1 MVSNSK
7 KSVKQTTKIWEK
19 DLRASLSSTP
29 QRAITRAMAKR
40 IKDQVIHATLAL
52 NMDQEMKPIA
62 STLLICQ
69 RGHLGLLVEQLKT
82 TSISCPIISSTKII
96 QFHRVDRSD
105 QGKENRSRSSKP
117 VQHLE
122 RDQVVTILSE
132 DGEKGLPSA
141 LHNLS
146 HTPPFS
152 LKRTFSKEL
161 LKAITKGLQ
170 GLLVH
175 LRLRDCEI
183 IFECEGRHK
192 SNTSYYSNLTSLLVV
207 CVTMSSSPHH
217 SQQEEVNP
225 LINSEQSITNPQPD
239 LASLIRTLNET
250 IARNHQELSSR
261 MATLESKQK
270 SPRSSPRILR
280 NQYEPGEPSHAHSHA
295 PIPRQDV
302 RIGSISPI
310 NRPEPIRIPTREH
323 VSPLAR
329 PSPMQYSR
337 EFPNFDSPN
346 VNRYSDDFVDEFQGD
361 RNMRFGGRG
370 NRGRREFRHE
380 QPFEQAPRHAPVHH
394 LEPAPRQPRHDQGF
408 EQVPRPREEDGI
420 GKIKVKILP
429 FEGKC
434 DPDTY
439 MAWGK
444 KMDQIWSCHNFN
456 EEKKVQLAILEFQD
470 YAMLWWDNLVQE
482 RRERQEPPIQNWDE
496 MKRVMRGRFVPEHH
510 ARELRH
516 KLETL
521 RQGSQSVEEVYNSMH
536 MAMIKAN
543 IREDPMATNARFLR
557 VLNPSISNEVDMYPY
572 ETSEQLFHNAIKV
585 ERKMK
590 ARMVQTTRPT
600 SRPMGSSTPW
610 AHKPST
616 TPTQPPKGTYPQ
628 RDPPKPQGQA
638 MGNSGSTSKPPNV
651 SNTPYP
657 RSSSLDCFKCKGK
670 GHFMRDCPNKRVMF
684 INAMGQYE
692 SESEHEDNEPSND
705 LDVDLGEGSEE
716 IGYEHGEVLVCR
728 RVLSVQTE
736 LVEDNQREN
745 IFHSRCMIKD
755 KVCDVII
762 DGGSCCNISSSELI
776 EKLDLP
782 SILHPR
788 PYKLHWMNDCGE
800 LKVHK
805 QCNVTFKLGSYV
817 DTILCDVLPMQA
829 CHLLLGRPWQF
840 DNRVTHDGFSNKYSF
855 MVNGKLITLK
865 PMTPLQIVDAA
876 EAKRAKERGKMVA
889 QERPKTKDKPLE
901 VPRDEF
907 LPKDAMLMSLVKP
920 HTLTSEA
927 PNHTLPKAIQEV
939 LDEFHEVF
947 PQELPNGLPPL
958 RGIEH
963 QIDFIPGQVL
973 PNRPAYKMNPMESKE
988 VETQKEGTLRM
999 CVDCRAIN
1007 NITIKY
1013 RHPIPRLDD
1022 MLDELHGASCFL
1034 KIDLKSGYHQIRMRE
1049 GDEWK
1054 TAFKTK
1060 FGLYEWLVMP
1070 FGLTNAPSTFMR
1082 LMNHVLRSFIGQ
1094 FVVVYF
1100 DDILIYSKS
1109 LHEHAIHLREV
1120 LSKLK
1125 QVSLYANLKKCD
1137 FYSDSVSFLGFVV
1150 SSKGLEV
1157 DKEKIKAIQEWPTP
1171 TSATQVRSFQGLAS
1185 FYRRFVKDF
1194 STIASPLTELT
1205 KKNIVFQLGTSQE
1218 EAFQELKARLTKAP
1232 LLVLPDFTRPFEVE
1246 CDASGV
1252 GIGGVLMQGG
1262 KPIAFFSEK
1271 LKGATLNYSTYD
1283 KELYALFRVLKTWQ
1297 HYLWP
1302 NEFVLHTDHE
1312 SLKHF
1317 RSQDKLD
1324 RRHGRWMEFIE
1335 TFPYI
1340 IKYKKGKDNVVADA
1354 LSRRHTLL
1362 TTLDSKVLGFTY
1374 IKELYSND
1382 SDFCDIYVHCLEKG
1396 PLGKFYLFEGFLF
1409 KVDRVCI
1416 PKCSLRLLLV
1426 EESHKGGLMGHFGR
1440 DKTHAILSSHF
1451 FWPHMLKDIE
1461 HMLKRCIECLKAKSK
1476 VKPQGLYSPLPIPS
1490 APWLDISMDF
1500 IVGLPRTRKGRD
1512 SIFVVVSP
1520 FMCVYGTN
1528 PLTPFD
1534 LIPLPSREKCDYSAG
1549 NQVKLIKELHERTR
1563 ERLESLATSVAEAK
1577 NKHRRKVILKEGDL
1591 VWVHL
1596 RKDRFPNL
1604 RTSKLSPRGDGPFQV
1619 LRVVGDN
1626 AYVIDLPEEYGVN
1639 PTFNIG
1645 DLTLFKNVDEEA
1657 SEGEEQDEAP
1667 IINTEDG
1674 LRSGPSKEGGNDAG
1688 ASLSSTPQRAI
1699 TRAMAKRIKDQ
1710 VIHATLA
1717 LNMDQEMKPIA
1728 STLLICQRGISPPQI
1743 P

>member
-1 MVSNSK
+1 MSLSNPGQINPLYS
-7 KSVKQTTKIWEK
+7 STEVEWVLSRCLSARNAIASYLDVITLPPEHGR
-19 DLRASLSSTP
+19 DRFAVRASLSTTP

-40 IKDQVIHATLAL
+40 IKDQVMHATLAL
-52 NMDQEMKPIA
+52 NLDQEMKPIA
-62 STLLICQ
+62 STLLTCQ

-82 TSISCPIISSTKII
+82 TSISCPIISFFAGIKPRLKVRKLPKEFPKLRFGSSKEKPTIHPDRCLVPGTSAEQDTGSQAFLALPNTTIFKNNMNKVTTFDLLRATKIRPKA
-96 QFHRVDRSD
+96 RVDCPNTKAKNLS
-105 QGKENRSRSSKP
+105 QS

-175 LRLRDCEI
+175 LRLRDCEV

-370 NRGRREFRHE
+370 NRGRRVRFQRNEHPYGYVPREFRHE

-420 GKIKVKILP
+420 GKIKVKIPP

-439 MAWGK
+439 MAWER

-496 MKRVMRGRFVPEHH
+496 MKRVMRGRFIPEHH

-521 RQGSQSVEEVYNSMH
+521 KQGNQSVEEVYNAMH

-543 IREDPMATNARFLR
+543 IREDPIATNARFLR

-610 AHKPST
+610 ANKPST
-616 TPTQPPKGTYPQ
+616 TPTQAPKGTYPQ

-657 RSSSLDCFKCKGK
+657 RSSSLECFKCKGK
-670 GHFMRDCPNKRVMF
+670 CHFMRDCPNKRVMF

-705 LDVDLGEGSEE
+705 LDVDLGEESEE

-762 DGGSCCNISSSELI
+762 DGGSCCNIASSELI

-829 CHLLLGRPWQF
+829 CHLLLGRPWQY
-840 DNRVTHDGFSNKYSF
+840 DNRVTHD
-855 MVNGKLITLK
+855 
-865 PMTPLQIVDAA
+865 
-876 EAKRAKERGKMVA
+876 
-889 QERPKTKDKPLE
+889 
-901 VPRDEF
+901 
-907 LPKDAMLMSLVKP
+907 
-920 HTLTSEA
+920 
-927 PNHTLPKAIQEV
+927 
-939 LDEFHEVF
+939 VF

-988 VETQKEGTLRM
+988 VETQVHELLEKGYIRESTSPCVVPVLLVPKKEGTLRM
-999 CVDCRAIN
+999 C
-1007 NITIKY
+1007 
-1013 RHPIPRLDD
+1013 
-1022 MLDELHGASCFL
+1022 
-1034 KIDLKSGYHQIRMRE
+1034 
-1049 GDEWK
+1049 
-1054 TAFKTK
+1054 
-1060 FGLYEWLVMP
+1060 
-1070 FGLTNAPSTFMR
+1070 
-1082 LMNHVLRSFIGQ
+1082 
-1094 FVVVYF
+1094 
-1100 DDILIYSKS
+1100 
-1109 LHEHAIHLREV
+1109 
-1120 LSKLK
+1120 
-1125 QVSLYANLKKCD
+1125 
-1137 FYSDSVSFLGFVV
+1137 FVV

-1205 KKNIVFQLGTSQE
+1205 KKNIVFQWGTSQE
-1218 EAFQELKARLTKAP
+1218 EAFQELKARLTEAP

-1354 LSRRHTLL
+1354 LSRRH
-1362 TTLDSKVLGFTY
+1362 
-1374 IKELYSND
+1374 
-1382 SDFCDIYVHCLEKG
+1382 
-1396 PLGKFYLFEGFLF
+1396 EGFLF

-1451 FWPHMLKDIE
+1451 FWPHMLKDVE

-1512 SIFVVVSP
+1512 SIFVVVDRFSKMAHFIPCHKTEDATSVANLFFSEVVRLHGLPRTIVSDRDPKFLSHFWRTLWGKIGTKLLFSTSSHPQTDGQTEVTNRTLGTMLRALIKTNLKAWEDILPHFEFSYNRATHSSTKVSP

-1534 LIPLPSREKCDYSAG
+1534 LIPLPSKEKY
-1549 NQVKLIKELHERTR
+1549 
-1563 ERLESLATSVAEAK
+1563 
-1577 NKHRRKVILKEGDL
+1577 L

-1657 SEGEEQDEAP
+1657 SEGEEQEEEAP

-1688 ASLSSTPQRAI
+1688 ASLSTTPQRAI

-1710 VIHATLA
+1710 VMHATLA
-1717 LNMDQEMKPIA
+1717 LNLDQEMKPIA
-1728 STLLICQRGISPPQI
+1728 STLLTCQRGISSPQI

>member
-1 MVSNSK
+1 MLELFAGLKPRLKRRARYQKPDLFSPTKRSHLQEQSEPSIVLTKAK
-7 KSVKQTTKIWEK
+7 KI
-19 DLRASLSSTP
+19 TP
-29 QRAITRAMAKR
+29 EA
-40 IKDQVIHATLAL
+40 
-52 NMDQEMKPIA
+52 
-62 STLLICQ
+62 
-69 RGHLGLLVEQLKT
+69 
-82 TSISCPIISSTKII
+82 
-96 QFHRVDRSD
+96 
-105 QGKENRSRSSKP
+105 ENRVLDSRTNVVKNPTLELHPSIQTQPNEEHSL
-117 VQHLE
+117 QHLE
-122 RDQVVTILSE
+122 RDQVVIIPRE

-146 HTPPFS
+146 HIPPFS

-161 LKAITKGLQ
+161 LKEITKGLQ

-175 LRLRDCEI
+175 LKLRDCEI

-225 LINSEQSITNPQPD
+225 LINSEKSITNPQPD
-239 LASLIRTLNET
+239 LASLIRTLNDT

-261 MATLESKQK
+261 MATLESKHK

-346 VNRYSDDFVDEFQGD
+346 VNRYSDEFVDEFQGD
-361 RNMRFGGRG
+361 RYMRFGGRG
-370 NRGRREFRHE
+370 DRGRRVRFQRNEHPYGYVPRELRHE
-380 QPFEQAPRHAPVHH
+380 QPFEQTPRHAPIHH
-394 LEPAPRQPRHDQGF
+394 LGPAQRQPRHDQGL

-420 GKIKVKILP
+420 GKIKVKIPP

-439 MAWGK
+439 MAWER

-482 RRERQEPPIQNWDE
+482 RRERQEPPIQNWDD
-496 MKRVMRGRFVPEHH
+496 MKRVMRRRFVPEHH

-521 RQGSQSVEEVYNSMH
+521 KQGSQSVEEVYNAMH

-610 AHKPST
+610 ANKLST
-616 TPTQPPKGTYPQ
+616 TPTQAPKGTYPQ
-628 RDPPKPQGQA
+628 RDPPKPK
-638 MGNSGSTSKPPNV
+638 TKPW
-651 SNTPYP
+651 
-657 RSSSLDCFKCKGK
+657 GK

-705 LDVDLGEGSEE
+705 LDVDLGEESEE

-762 DGGSCCNISSSELI
+762 DGGSCCNIASSELI

-829 CHLLLGRPWQF
+829 CHLLLGRPWQY

-865 PMTPLQIVDAA
+865 PMTPFQIVEAA
-876 EAKRAKERGKMVA
+876 EAKR
-889 QERPKTKDKPLE
+889 TKDKDKMFQGKYSMLVFKE

-907 LPKDAMLMSLVKP
+907 LPKDAMLMILVKN

-927 PNHTLPKAIQEV
+927 PSHTLLKAIQEV

-988 VETQKEGTLRM
+988 VETQVHELLEKGYIRESMSPCAVPVLLVPKKEGTLRM

-1022 MLDELHGASCFL
+1022 MLDELHGASCFS

-1082 LMNHVLRSFIGQ
+1082 LMNHVLRSFIGK
-1094 FVVVYF
+1094 FLVVYF

-1157 DKEKIKAIQEWPTP
+1157 DKEKIKAIHEWPTP
-1171 TSATQVRSFQGLAS
+1171 TSATQ
-1185 FYRRFVKDF
+1185 
-1194 STIASPLTELT
+1194 
-1205 KKNIVFQLGTSQE
+1205 KNIVFQWGTSQE
-1218 EAFQELKARLTKAP
+1218 EAFQELKARLTEAP

-1340 IKYKKGKDNVVADA
+1340 IKYKKGKDN
-1354 LSRRHTLL
+1354 
-1362 TTLDSKVLGFTY
+1362 
-1374 IKELYSND
+1374 
-1382 SDFCDIYVHCLEKG
+1382 
-1396 PLGKFYLFEGFLF
+1396 
-1409 KVDRVCI
+1409 
-1416 PKCSLRLLLV
+1416 
-1426 EESHKGGLMGHFGR
+1426 ESHKGGLMA
-1440 DKTHAILSSHF
+1440 THSST
-1451 FWPHMLKDIE
+1451 K
-1461 HMLKRCIECLKAKSK
+1461 
-1476 VKPQGLYSPLPIPS
+1476 
-1490 APWLDISMDF
+1490 
-1500 IVGLPRTRKGRD
+1500 
-1512 SIFVVVSP
+1512 VSP

-1534 LIPLPSREKCDYSAG
+1534 LIPLPSKAKCDYSAG

-1657 SEGEEQDEAP
+1657 SEGEEQEGEAP
-1667 IINTEDG
+1667 IINHEDG

-1710 VIHATLA
+1710 DRCETL
-1717 LNMDQEMKPIA
+1717 DEQ
-1728 STLLICQRGISPPQI
+1728 
-1743 P
+1743 